1 VHGSRASS
9 PSGGNPVNPFFG
21 NNNQPSGAQSRKS
34 SVHSE
39 IEFRKSEAPVGKD
52 EVEEFEDVND

>member
-1 VHGSRASS
+1 M
-9 PSGGNPVNPFFG
+9 NPFFG